1 MKYKIILK
9 TSNKNKERV
18 HFCLDTWL
26 KGEDYICLTDTLTG
40 EFNEI
45 SGSSR
50 EDYYSAEEKTLFL
63 INHVKDSTDFDEY
76 DWLAFIDDD
85 AILNIKMFNYIL
97 PYMNKDYVYGL
108 KMYGVYEKAPKTIYP
123 SGGSGYFI
131 SPSLIKKSGYM
142 IDNGWGIEDAAVGR
156 WIEQNGIHLEDH
168 LDINGERKY
177 LRLNGWFPFG
187 DERHRLSP
195 DHESHSPLF
204 AEKIIENIL
213 NPENTAKIIKSCMTH
228 HYIRWHLLMKYIHN
242 HFQEWTPND
251 MT

>member
-9 TSNKNKERV
+9 TTRKNKERV
-18 HFCLDTWL
+18 RMCLDTWL
-26 KGEDYICLTDTLTG
+26 KGEDYICLTDILTG

-63 INHVKDSTDFDEY
+63 INHVKDSTDFDEC

-85 AILNIKMFNYIL
+85 AILNTKMFNYVL
-97 PYMNKDYVYGL
+97 PYMNKEYVYGL
-108 KMYGVYEKAPKTIYP
+108 KMHGSYEKAPKTIYP

-131 SPSLIKKSGYM
+131 SPSLIKKSNYM

-156 WIEQNGIHLEDH
+156 WMEQNEIHLEDCIYV
-168 LDINGERKY
+168 DNVKYY

-187 DERHRLSP
+187 EERKKLKP
-195 DHESHSPLF
+195 KEESHSPIF
-204 AEKIIENIL
+204 AETI
-213 NPENTAKIIKSCMTH
+213 
-228 HYIRWHLLMKYIHN
+228 
-242 HFQEWTPND
+242 
-251 MT
+251 